1 MEILH
6 GGWTVLSHRLWILHM
21 TLGEINMKQPI
32 YAMKWIAPEP
42 SWFKCNTDAAFN
54 TELMNGASGA
64 VVRDD
69 QGRPLGG
76 ASKWYTYCLDAL
88 SMEAFACKDGMELA
102 RTSGIQKLIVQTDCQ
117 ELVKLCQADEAKR
130 SINYPILQQMR
141 VLSLSFSS
149 FNLVFIN
156 RSCNRFAHESV
167 NLVNPGCVKYHDC
180 FMEFRLGM

>member
-1 MEILH
+1 
-6 GGWTVLSHRLWILHM
+6 M

-76 ASKWYTYCLDAL
+76 AAKWYSYCLDAL